1 MYAIRSYYDS
11 GTAVQAYRGG
21 VVDYVDASRI
31 VVRVNDEETAPGE
44 VGVDIYNLVK
54 YQRSNQNT
62 NINQRPRI
70 TSYNV
75 CYTKLLREP

>member
-1 MYAIRSYYDS
+1 MAVDS
-11 GTAVQAYRGG
+11 GTAVQARRGG

-54 YQRSNQNT
+54 IPALQPEHQH
-62 NINQRPRI
+62 QPAAAGEGGRPHRGAA
-70 TSYNV
+70 T
-75 CYTKLLREP
+75 